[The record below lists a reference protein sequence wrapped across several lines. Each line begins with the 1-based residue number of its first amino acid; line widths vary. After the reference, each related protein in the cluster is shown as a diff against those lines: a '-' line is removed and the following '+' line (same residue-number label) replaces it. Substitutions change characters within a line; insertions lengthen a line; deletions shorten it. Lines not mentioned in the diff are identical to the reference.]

1 MPTNLRRNVESGVK
15 TVDAHERSRD
25 FITEDE
31 LQRLIKAAARARHRY
46 RDAAIM
52 VLMFRHGLRV
62 SELCDLKVKDVDMK
76 QARLWINRKKGSLST
91 EQPIHTDAYKALKK
105 YFKNE
110 RQQSRLPWLF
120 LSERQQRLDRS
131 TVNYLVREA
140 GKRAALPFHIHPHM
154 FRHGCGYAL
163 ANKGIESRIIQDYL
177 GHRDPKMTARY
188 TRTAASQFEDLWG

>member
-1 MPTNLRRNVESGVK
+1 MPTNSRRNVESGAK

-25 FITEDE
+25 FITEAE
-31 LQRLIKAAARARHRY
+31 LQLLIKTTTLARH

-62 SELCDLKVKDVDMK
+62 SELCDLKVKDLDMK
-76 QARLWINRKKGSLST
+76 QARLWIHRKKGSLST
-91 EQPIHTDAYKALKK
+91 EQPIHTDAYKAIKK
-105 YFKNE
+105 YLKHE
-110 RQQSRLPWLF
+110 QQQSRLPWLF

-131 TVNYLVREA
+131 TVNYLVGKA

-154 FRHGCGYAL
+154 FRHGCSYAL

-188 TRTAASQFEDLWG
+188 TRTAASQFEDLWD